1 MGVYSYGYYLITLLG
16 AIVNSPP
23 LYCLKTSWSIFKK
36 SNNKL

>member
-23 LYCLKTSWSIFKK
+23 LILFK
-36 SNNKL
+36 NQLEHF